1 MSISCKIYCKSDSDV
16 EEGEDSKSDD
26 DVDSKELRAAHDQEK
41 PRKCRLACCICKA
54 MRRFVMEMLAG
65 MFVGVLFGCLLV
77 GIGEFARTLSG
88 HSAVEQAIE
97 LLTPPGQRAG

>member
-1 MSISCKIYCKSDSDV
+1 
-16 EEGEDSKSDD
+16 
-26 DVDSKELRAAHDQEK
+26 
-41 PRKCRLACCICKA
+41 